1 MVALHL
7 LILFL
12 NSSSLQR
19 TQTFVKSR
27 AMSPAL
33 SVRLLSQWDS
43 VQVLGGDGT
52 WPLVVQRDRMP
63 PSTEQQAAAKARR
76 EQELAASAF
85 QELDDNE
92 DGV

>member
-1 MVALHL
+1 MGL
-7 LILFL
+7 
-12 NSSSLQR
+12 
-19 TQTFVKSR
+19 R
-27 AMSPAL
+27 ASF
-33 SVRLLSQWDS
+33 
-43 VQVLGGDGT
+43 GGDGT

-63 PSTEQQAAAKARR
+63 PSTEQQVAAKARR

>member
-1 MVALHL
+1 MGL
-7 LILFL
+7 
-12 NSSSLQR
+12 
-19 TQTFVKSR
+19 R
-27 AMSPAL
+27 ASF
-33 SVRLLSQWDS
+33 
-43 VQVLGGDGT
+43 GGDGT